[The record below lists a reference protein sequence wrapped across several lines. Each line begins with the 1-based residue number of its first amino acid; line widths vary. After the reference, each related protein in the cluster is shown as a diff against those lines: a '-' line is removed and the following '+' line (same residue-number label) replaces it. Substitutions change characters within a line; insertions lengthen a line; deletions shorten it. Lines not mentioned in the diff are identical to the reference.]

1 MEHGFG
7 GGVVCLRHT
16 GAQNG
21 ALSNTTPWTRPAV
34 PVSLFGFAESPVQR
48 AFARTRRGFGRAPS
62 APPLYGVFAAK
73 CVPRGIRRHG
83 AASRLRRDRR
93 CALAAAPRSADGGR
107 APMPRASAF
116 APPYADSPGASP
128 ARGGAPP
135 FLAASGPQPRGE
147 TFIVPAF
154 HHSSGRG
161 HRNPDAMLDAICPG

>member
-1 MEHGFG
+1 MPAAHGRAERG
-7 GGVVCLRHT
+7 TLKHH
-16 GAQNG
+16 
-21 ALSNTTPWTRPAV
+21 AV
-34 PVSLFGFAESPVQR
+34 DAPGCAESPVQR

-93 CALAAAPRSADGGR
+93 RALAAAPRSADGGR